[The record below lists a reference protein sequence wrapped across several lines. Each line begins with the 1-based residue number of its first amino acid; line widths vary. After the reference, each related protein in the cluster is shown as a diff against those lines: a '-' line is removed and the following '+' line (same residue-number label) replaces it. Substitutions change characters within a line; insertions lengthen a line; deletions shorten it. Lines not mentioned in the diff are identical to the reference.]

1 MSEVGHRKG
10 VMVSEDR
17 YDTVARIQADTR
29 ENHAVVNAAAVR
41 AGVVRADGLAG
52 RTSEP
57 PYWPVGTPCS
67 PVETPCLLAGHTIL
81 AVCTSLMVP
90 DMRTLR
96 PVLAVR
102 MVLHT
107 ADPHGRAQRTPG
119 FPER

>member
-1 MSEVGHRKG
+1 
-10 VMVSEDR
+10 MVSEDR

-67 PVETPCLLAGHTIL
+67 PVETPFLLAGHTIL